1 MLRII
6 VIQSG
11 STRIYNTNSFKYGNA
26 KSEFSNFLDI
36 MISVDVSGKKL
47 IMLEDTVTNAKV
59 FIPAATCLIEVKEV
73 ADE

>member
-1 MLRII
+1 MLRIT

-47 IMLEDTVTNAKV
+47 ITLEDAATNAKV
-59 FIPAATCLIEVKEV
+59 FIPAVACLIEVEEV
-73 ADE
+73 ANE

>member
-1 MLRII
+1 MLRIT

-36 MISVDVSGKKL
+36 MISVDVSGKRL
-47 IMLEDTVTNAKV
+47 VSLEDAVTNAKV
-59 FIPAATCLIEVKEV
+59 FISPVACLIEVEEV
-73 ADE
+73 VDE